1 MDKTAKI
8 NRNDMRFLF
17 LDPKIINIITKNEK
31 PSGGAAVQSF
41 GWARGLIET
50 GHDVFIMTDLI
61 KGGELKEEVK
71 DIKLIPLYDEN
82 KGIRWIRW
90 VYYRFPDLYTK
101 IKKAKPDYLYQSV
114 PGWSSF
120 LIGIICKQLG
130 VKYILRI
137 SNDYFLDDRFKQIH
151 SPIHGF
157 FMKWGMEMT
166 DIILCQNDYQ
176 LDALKKKYP
185 RIKTKKI
192 SNPILYQSN
201 RVQVIKADQRKY
213 IAWLGIFQSQKNLKL
228 LYEIASRLTDTQI
241 CIAGKATPKIDK
253 TTQLYLKKL
262 RTLPNV
268 TFMGFLDRNGV
279 LPFLKGA
286 KFLLNTSHYEGF
298 SNTFL
303 EAMTVGTPILST
315 PNVNPD
321 GIIDKNQLGLIY
333 THANQ
338 LSKQL
343 ESLDADDYQQ
353 LSENVVDY
361 VSKNHNY
368 KVLARNLVGILQSN

>member
-1 MDKTAKI
+1 
-8 NRNDMRFLF
+8 MRFLF
-17 LDPKIINIITKNEK
+17 LDAKIINIISKNEK

-41 GWARGLIET
+41 GWAKGLVET
-50 GHDVFIMTDLI
+50 GHEVFIMTDLI

-71 DIKLIPLYDEN
+71 DLQLIPLYDER
-82 KGIRWIRW
+82 KGLRWIRW
-90 VYYRFPDLYTK
+90 IYYRFPDLYTK
-101 IKKAKPDYLYQSV
+101 IKKIQPDYLYQSV

-137 SNDYFLDDRFKQIH
+137 SNDYFLDDRFKNMH
-151 SPIHGF
+151 STLHGF
-157 FMKWGMEMT
+157 FMKLGMGMT

-176 LDALKKKYP
+176 LGQLQKKHP
-185 RIKTKKI
+185 HIRTKKI
-192 SNPILYQSN
+192 TNPILYQSN
-201 RVQVIKADQRKY
+201 NSLVGDKKKRKY

-228 LYEIASRLTDTQI
+228 LYEIATILTDTHI
-241 CIAGKATPKIDK
+241 CIAGKETSKIDK
-253 TTQLYLKKL
+253 TSLLYLNKL
-262 RTLPNV
+262 RTMPNV
-268 TFMGFLDRNGV
+268 TFMGFVDRNGV

-321 GIIDKNQLGLIY
+321 GIIDRHQLGLIY
-333 THANQ
+333 ANANQ
-338 LSKQL
+338 LSSQL
-343 ESLDADDYQQ
+343 DSLKPEEYKQ
-353 LSENVVDY
+353 LSENVIDY

-368 KVLARNLVGILQSN
+368 KILAKNLVNILQAN